1 MFPSEAS
8 CRWNVTGYCQSSV
21 KMEKC
26 NSEALTLFRFMLT
39 LLVSAVELLC
49 FNVRQQFSNSLGLVL
64 PALLQK
70 NLRIPL
76 RLEAVQ
82 GNGSEGFM
90 DVITFSSFC
99 SSFQIPASLHA

>member
-1 MFPSEAS
+1 M
-8 CRWNVTGYCQSSV
+8 G
-21 KMEKC
+21 KC
-26 NSEALTLFRFMLT
+26 SSEALSLFSFMANAFT
-39 LLVSAVELLC
+39 VSAVELLC
-49 FNVRQQFSNSLGLVL
+49 FNVRQFSNSLGFVL
-64 PALLQK
+64 PVLLQK

-76 RLEAVQ
+76 GKLEALQ

>member
-1 MFPSEAS
+1 M
-8 CRWNVTGYCQSSV
+8 G
-21 KMEKC
+21 KC
-26 NSEALTLFRFMLT
+26 NSEALSLFSFMANAFT
-39 LLVSAVELLC
+39 VSAVEFLC
-49 FNVRQQFSNSLGLVL
+49 FNVRQQFSNNLGFVL
-64 PALLQK
+64 PASLQK

-76 RLEAVQ
+76 GKLEALQ